1 MDLSI
6 IIVNWNSIDYLKKCL
21 SSIYGHAPGMQ
32 FEVVVVDNASYDGC
46 AAILASDFPEVRFVQ
61 STENLGFARANNLAF
76 SKSTGRTLLFLNPD
90 TEITGGALERMLVV
104 FESKPDAGVV
114 GCRLLNGDL
123 SIQITSVQ
131 AFPTILNEALDI
143 TRLREWFPRS
153 RLWGN
158 AALWEREPCV
168 SEVDCISGACLM
180 IRRDVFEAVGHF
192 STGYFMYVE
201 DRDLCYKVRQAG
213 YRSYF
218 INTAEVIHFG
228 GTSTG
233 SRPESSFETIMR
245 CESLFSFMRWRRG
258 RLYAGMYR
266 LTMAATAV
274 GRLAALGILSA
285 FRSRRNQ
292 DRQLQNSLTKW
303 VAIFRWTTGFESWAR
318 GYARESS

>member
-6 IIVNWNSIDYLKKCL
+6 IIVNWNSIEYLEKCL
-21 SSIYGHAPGMQ
+21 SSIYRHALGMQ
-32 FEVVVVDNASYDGC
+32 FEVIVVDNASYDGC
-46 AAILASDFPEVRFVQ
+46 AAMLEKSFPGVRFIQ

-90 TEITGGALERMLVV
+90 TEITAGALERMLTV

-143 TRLREWFPRS
+143 TCLREWFPSS

-168 SEVDCISGACLM
+168 REVDCISGACLM
-180 IRRDVFEAVGHF
+180 IRRDVFDAVGQF
-192 STGYFMYVE
+192 SPGYFMYVE

-213 YRSYF
+213 HKSYF
-218 INTAEVIHFG
+218 INTAEVIHYG
-228 GTSTG
+228 GTSSG
-233 SRPESSFETIMR
+233 SRPESSFEAVMR
-245 CESLFSFMRWRRG
+245 CESLFSFMRRRRG
-258 RLYAGMYR
+258 KLYAGMYR
-266 LTMAATAV
+266 LTMAAAAV
-274 GRLAALGILSA
+274 GRLAALGIFSA
-285 FRSRRNQ
+285 FRSRRNR
-292 DRQLQNSLTKW
+292 DEQLRNALTKW
-303 VAIFRWTTGFESWAR
+303 VSIFRWTAGFVSWAR
-318 GYARESS
+318 G

>member
-6 IIVNWNSIDYLKKCL
+6 IIVNWNSIEYLKKCL
-21 SSIYGHAPGMQ
+21 NSIYRHTVGLQ
-32 FEVVVVDNASYDGC
+32 FEVIVVDNASYDGC
-46 AAILASDFPEVRFVQ
+46 ATMLAESFPGVRFVQ
-61 STENLGFARANNLAF
+61 CTENLGFARANDRAF
-76 SKSTGRTLLFLNPD
+76 AHSTGRVLLFLNPD
-90 TEITGGALERMLVV
+90 TEITVGALERMLTV
-104 FESKPDAGVV
+104 FESMPDAGIV
-114 GCRLLNGDL
+114 GCKLLNGDL

-168 SEVDCISGACLM
+168 RQVDCVSGACLM
-180 IRRDVFEAVGHF
+180 IRRDVFEAVGQF

-201 DRDLCYKVRQAG
+201 DRDLCFKVRQAG

-218 INTAEVIHFG
+218 INTAEVIHYG
-228 GTSTG
+228 GSSSN
-233 SRPESSFETIMR
+233 SRPESSFETVMR

-266 LTMAATAV
+266 LTMAATAI
-274 GRLAALGILSA
+274 GRLAALGTLSA
-285 FRSRRNQ
+285 FRSRRIRNE
-292 DRQLQNSLTKW
+292 QLQNSLAKW
-303 VAIFRWTTGFESWAR
+303 VAIFRWTAGLQSWAR
-318 GYARESS
+318 GYAQESR